1 MHEGWLMN
9 LSDQWTYRFHR
20 DEKSWVRD
28 QKVFVGMGRPM
39 PDGSPVLLK
48 TRNTSRERTPRSS
61 RRTWSIWGGRGQNL
75 SGVLLLMSDFLVCV
89 LVAG

>member
-39 PDGSPVLLK
+39 PDGSPLLK
-48 TRNTSRERTPRSS
+48 ERRSLRKDAAEQLWKS
-61 RRTWSIWGGRGQNL
+61 LPTEEWKPLKTHVWG
-75 SGVLLLMSDFLVCV
+75 SSADV
-89 LVAG
+89 